1 MVVCLTLVFVMT
13 EEEGMKE
20 AFEEE
25 DRGERLELDDN
36 EPEEYEPEEDPVLE
50 YDDREEDFVDA
61 HEYDEGDDAE
71 GDIVEGDEG
80 DMVEEEDGVEE
91 VGEEEE
97 IVDEAEEH
105 EDVVEHEEHHE
116 VVKERR
122 KRKEFEIF
130 VGGLG
135 KETTEEDLR
144 KVFVGV
150 GEVVEIRLMKNPQTK
165 RNKGFAFLRFA
176 TAEHAKRAVLEL
188 KNPMVQLQFCLSDLE
203 QEIFTVFLIFVIC
216 IFND

>member
-1 MVVCLTLVFVMT
+1 
-13 EEEGMKE
+13 MKE

-61 HEYDEGDDAE
+61 HEYDEEDDAE
-71 GDIVEGDEG
+71 GDVVEGDEG

-91 VGEEEE
+91 VGEEDE

-135 KETTEEDLR
+135 KETTEEDIR
-144 KVFVGV
+144 KVFIDV

-165 RNKGFAFLRFA
+165 KNKGFAFLRFA
-176 TAEHAKRAVLEL
+176 TADQAKRAVVEL
-188 KNPMVQLQFCLSDLE
+188 KNPMVQPQFYLADLE
-203 QEIFTVFLIFVIC
+203 QEIFTVYLILVVC
-216 IFND
+216 HFND